1 MKKVLITG
9 AGGFIG
15 GHLSK
20 YYSSTEYDVTC
31 VDIKPLNQW
40 YQVFDNNKNI
50 QADLKYLDKCL
61 EITKGIDFIFN
72 LACNMGGMGFIELNK
87 AECMLSVLINSN
99 LLYSSKINKI
109 KKYFYTS
116 SACVYNAQKQT
127 NPNIDGLKE
136 EDAYPAD
143 PEDGY
148 GWEKLF
154 SERMCRHYNEDFK
167 LDVRIVRLHNVYG
180 PFGTFSGGREKAPA
194 AICRK
199 VVRAKIDNDKN
210 ILVWGDGNQ
219 TRSFMYIDDCIEGI
233 IKIFNANYSKPI
245 NLGSSEQVSI
255 NELINIIEKIA
266 NVELTKKYQLD
277 KPLGVRGRSSDNT
290 LIKKVLGWE
299 PNISLEDG
307 LKLTYSWIY
316 GEIDKKRV

>member
-99 LLYSSKINKI
+99 LLYS
-109 KKYFYTS
+109 
-116 SACVYNAQKQT
+116 
-127 NPNIDGLKE
+127 
-136 EDAYPAD
+136 
-143 PEDGY
+143 
-148 GWEKLF
+148 
-154 SERMCRHYNEDFK
+154 
-167 LDVRIVRLHNVYG
+167 
-180 PFGTFSGGREKAPA
+180 
-194 AICRK
+194 
-199 VVRAKIDNDKN
+199 
-210 ILVWGDGNQ
+210 
-219 TRSFMYIDDCIEGI
+219 
-233 IKIFNANYSKPI
+233 FNAK
-245 NLGSSEQVSI
+245 
-255 NELINIIEKIA
+255 
-266 NVELTKKYQLD
+266 
-277 KPLGVRGRSSDNT
+277 
-290 LIKKVLGWE
+290 
-299 PNISLEDG
+299 
-307 LKLTYSWIY
+307 
-316 GEIDKKRV
+316 

>member
-154 SERMCRHYNEDFK
+154 SERMCIHYNEDFK

>member
-50 QADLKYLDKCL
+50 RADLKYLDKCL